1 MLQFQWSH
9 LKLTRIVTITPF
21 FLVVN
26 RMSRGLRYMEENETT
41 DLWMDIA
48 EEEVGLIKTIIL

>member
-1 MLQFQWSH
+1 MLQFQWSD

-26 RMSRGLRYMEENETT
+26 KLSRELRYMEENETT
-41 DLWMDIA
+41 DLWLDIA
-48 EEEVGLIKTIIL
+48 VGEVSV